1 MASPVLAAVMGIGL
15 ASCAS
20 APGPPTARLGAY
32 CRYTAASPTAR
43 PPIPAEVY
51 VFPPLLAD
59 SKGKPLQEMKPL
71 ADPSGGIR
79 EWACP
84 SERSRKIRENVA
96 RQLKDAGYQVVDFN
110 RVTSMETPH
119 SILMLSL
126 FYARAEALQEVSPK
140 GPDHSMLTMIR
151 ARTFDV
157 DLNPATAQRIAD
169 VDGVT
174 YFKAAERPA
183 ELEEKSF
190 RVLQTW
196 IGENVSGFI
205 DLSPPAP

>member
-1 MASPVLAAVMGIGL
+1 MSPAE
-15 ASCAS
+15 
-20 APGPPTARLGAY
+20 
-32 CRYTAASPTAR
+32 R
-43 PPIPAEVY
+43 PRIPVEVY

-59 SKGKPLQEMKPL
+59 AKGKPLQKMKPVTG
-71 ADPSGGIR
+71 PSGEVR

-84 SERSRKIRENVA
+84 SDRSRRIREKIR
-96 RQLKDAGYQVVDFN
+96 RQLRDAGYQVVDFD

-119 SILMLSL
+119 SILVLSL
-126 FYARAEALQEVSPK
+126 FHAKPEPLKDAHPD
-140 GPDHSMLTMIR
+140 GPDRSMLTMIR

-157 DLNPATAQRIAD
+157 DLNPATARPISD

-174 YFKAAERPA
+174 YFRASESPP

-205 DLSPPAP
+205 DLSSSPP